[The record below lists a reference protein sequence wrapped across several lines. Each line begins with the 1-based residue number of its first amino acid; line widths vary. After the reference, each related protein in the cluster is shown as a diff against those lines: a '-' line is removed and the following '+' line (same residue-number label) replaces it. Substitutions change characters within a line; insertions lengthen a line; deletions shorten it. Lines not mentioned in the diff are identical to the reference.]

1 MAIKDRIKEA
11 RLKKGYT
18 QEQLAREIGVAKSTV
33 TGYEK
38 GNSEPSIET
47 IIKIMVA
54 LDIDANYLWQDEC
67 DFPVKVSYDEMEH
80 IKKYRN
86 LNDHGKEVVDFILE
100 KEYQNSKI
108 KEINPTNTRL
118 VNYYYKLASAG
129 TGQII
134 FDTPPTKSIEIPDT
148 YKNVDYAIGV
158 NGDSMEPVYS
168 DGDTLLVQMT
178 NEVDIGEIGI
188 FQIDGQCYVKKLG
201 NGELISINKDYDNI
215 QLNDS
220 ASCMGKVIDKL

>member
-80 IKKYRN
+80 IKKYRD
-86 LNDHGKEVVDFILE
+86 LNDHGKEVVDLILE
-100 KEYQNSKI
+100 KEYQNSKSKDNNHRHI
-108 KEINPTNTRL
+108 EHSNVIELN
-118 VNYYYKLASAG
+118 AAH
-129 TGQII
+129 
-134 FDTPPTKSIEIPDT
+134 EIPNSTAKDKEHDDAIMDD
-148 YKNVDYAIGV
+148 KN
-158 NGDSMEPVYS
+158 
-168 DGDTLLVQMT
+168 
-178 NEVDIGEIGI
+178 
-188 FQIDGQCYVKKLG
+188 F
-201 NGELISINKDYDNI
+201 
-215 QLNDS
+215 
-220 ASCMGKVIDKL
+220 

>member
-80 IKKYRN
+80 IKKYRD
-86 LNDHGKEVVDFILE
+86 LNDHGKEVVDLILE
-100 KEYQNSKI
+100 KEYQNSKS
-108 KEINPTNTRL
+108 KENNHRHIEHSN
-118 VNYYYKLASAG
+118 
-129 TGQII
+129 II
-134 FDTPPTKSIEIPDT
+134 ELNAAHEIPNSTAKDKEHDDAIMDD
-148 YKNVDYAIGV
+148 KN
-158 NGDSMEPVYS
+158 
-168 DGDTLLVQMT
+168 
-178 NEVDIGEIGI
+178 
-188 FQIDGQCYVKKLG
+188 F
-201 NGELISINKDYDNI
+201 
-215 QLNDS
+215 
-220 ASCMGKVIDKL
+220 